1 MKLDII
7 SPEEIVYSGDVDLV
21 TLPGTLGSFTVFLNH
36 APIISSLEKGRLRY
50 MKDGKDVEM
59 IINGGFVEMKNNVI
73 NVCIEQILKP
83 IDE

>member
-7 SPEEIVYSGDVDLV
+7 SPEEIVYSGEVDLV
-21 TLPGTLGSFTVFLNH
+21 TLPGTLGSFTVFPNH

-50 MKDGKDVEM
+50 MTEGKEVEM
-59 IINGGFVEMKNNVI
+59 IINGGFVELKNNVV

-83 IDE
+83 TNE